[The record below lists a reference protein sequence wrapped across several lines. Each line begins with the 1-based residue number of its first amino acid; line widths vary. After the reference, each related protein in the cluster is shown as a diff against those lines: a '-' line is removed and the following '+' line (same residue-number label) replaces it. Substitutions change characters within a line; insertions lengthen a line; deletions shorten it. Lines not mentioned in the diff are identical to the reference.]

1 MAAMTIHYLALG
13 DSYTI
18 GTGTS
23 TESRNFPSHLA
34 RKLEEVTG
42 EPVQLR
48 NPAVNGF
55 TTVDLIQVE
64 LPEIERFRPDLVT
77 ILIGANDVVQG
88 VEEAAYRSRIS
99 RIYDRVKTLDLPAGR
114 VVVLSIPDFS
124 VVPAAPNFG
133 KPPEIRARI
142 DAFNR
147 AAREEA
153 TRRGFDLVDLSELSR
168 SGATRAGW
176 VSQDGL
182 HPGDLQYEA
191 WSQYIRQQVAS
202 RWTVQATG

>member
-1 MAAMTIHYLALG
+1 MTIHYLALG

-42 EPVQLR
+42 DSVQLR
-48 NPAVNGF
+48 NPAVNGY
-55 TTVDLIQVE
+55 TTVDLIEVE

-88 VEEAAYRSRIS
+88 FEEAAYRSRIS
-99 RIYDRVKTLDLPAGR
+99 RIYDRIKTLNLPPGR

-133 KPPEIRARI
+133 KPAEIRARI

-147 AAREEA
+147 VAREEA
-153 TRRGFDLVDLSELSR
+153 TRRGFDVVDLSELSR
-168 SGATRAGW
+168 SGATRPGW
-176 VSQDGL
+176 VCQDGL
-182 HPGDLQYEA
+182 HPGDAQYEA
-191 WSQYIRQQVAS
+191 WSQFIWQQVAN

>member
-133 KPPEIRARI
+133 KPPEIRAR
-142 DAFNR
+142 
-147 AAREEA
+147 
-153 TRRGFDLVDLSELSR
+153 RGFDLVDLSELSR

-191 WSQYIRQQVAS
+191 WSQYIWQQVAS